1 MSVNTLWIIFLTHIF
16 LMAMCV
22 LEVGFIFFMRAMG
35 IVFFDYDW
43 YEAFHEWYL
52 KTKEKADKKVK
63 ELDQK
68 AIESEVYI
76 IDDLPEQK

>member
-1 MSVNTLWIIFLTHIF
+1 
-16 LMAMCV
+16 MCV

-43 YEAFHEWYL
+43 YDSFHEWYL
-52 KTKEKADKKVK
+52 KVKTKADKKVK

-68 AIESEVYI
+68 DEVYI